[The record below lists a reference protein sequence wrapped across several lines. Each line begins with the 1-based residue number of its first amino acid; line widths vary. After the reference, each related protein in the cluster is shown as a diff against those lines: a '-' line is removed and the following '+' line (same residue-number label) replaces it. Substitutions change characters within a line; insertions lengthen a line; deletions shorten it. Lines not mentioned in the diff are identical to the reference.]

1 MSFTVPFLSK
11 SNRIDR
17 DVLSLTEASDAR
29 YRDIAYRDYK
39 RRHYL
44 EIALKVLEVA
54 SFESTDQWLNT
65 VDRVMVRATDY
76 ARGNDATNEKGTK
89 D

>member
-1 MSFTVPFLSK
+1 MSFTIPFTSK
-11 SNRIDR
+11 ANRIDR
-17 DVLSLTEASDAR
+17 DVLSLAEASDAM

-54 SFESTDQWLNT
+54 SFESADQWLSM
-65 VDRVMVRATDY
+65 VDRVMIRASEYAREDYATDKE
-76 ARGNDATNEKGTK
+76 GNK

>member
-1 MSFTVPFLSK
+1 MSFTIPFTSK
-11 SNRIDR
+11 ANRIDR
-17 DVLSLTEASDAR
+17 DVLLLAEASDAM

-65 VDRVMVRATDY
+65 VDRVMVRAAEY
-76 ARGNDATNEKGTK
+76 ARRDDAADKERDK

>member
-1 MSFTVPFLSK
+1 MSFSIPFMSK
-11 SNRIDR
+11 GNRIDR
-17 DVLSLTEASDAR
+17 EVLSLTEASDAM

-39 RRHYL
+39 RRQYL

-65 VDRVMVRATDY
+65 VDRVMGRASEH
-76 ARGNDATNEKGTK
+76 AMGNYATNEKGTK

>member
-1 MSFTVPFLSK
+1 MSFSIPFMSK
-11 SNRIDR
+11 GNRIDR
-17 DVLSLTEASDAR
+17 EVLSLTEASDAM

-39 RRHYL
+39 RRQYL

-76 ARGNDATNEKGTK
+76 ARVNDATNKEGTK

>member
-11 SNRIDR
+11 GNRVDR
-17 DVLSLTEASDAR
+17 DVLSLTEASDAM

-54 SFESTDQWLNT
+54 GFESTDQWLNT

-76 ARGNDATNEKGTK
+76 ARGEDAINKEGTK